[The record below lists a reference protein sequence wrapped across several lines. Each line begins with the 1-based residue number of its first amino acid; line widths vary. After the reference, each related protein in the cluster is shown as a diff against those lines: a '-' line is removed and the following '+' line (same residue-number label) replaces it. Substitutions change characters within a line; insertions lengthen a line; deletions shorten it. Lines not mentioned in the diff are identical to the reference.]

1 MDPFLNE
8 EQTSDTKEQPLP
20 YQLMEY
26 LVSCSPPA
34 NLPSDWKKYA
44 PENFISIHKDI
55 ILIIANYLSRFDRG
69 ALEQVCKYF
78 LIIIRLE
85 WPPMPEYLLYY
96 PDTKIQHLLKRNFY
110 ELCKALHN
118 VEITYNNV
126 TSNSKKG
133 PARYL
138 ARRSER
144 PYSDLEVDLSQLEG
158 FMVNMV
164 EFEKDNN
171 LFTQLCWN
179 DYMKNFQNL
188 VYMAITDADLSS
200 LDIEDLT
207 KLEGFF
213 AKFNSAGGH
222 GEISLP
228 PNIKEIILYASEEN
242 YQEHHTQFSKG
253 YLEMLDLYAQ
263 KCTKLEFW

>member
-1 MDPFLNE
+1 
-8 EQTSDTKEQPLP
+8 
-20 YQLMEY
+20 
-26 LVSCSPPA
+26 V
-34 NLPSDWKKYA
+34 
-44 PENFISIHKDI
+44 
-55 ILIIANYLSRFDRG
+55 
-69 ALEQVCKYF
+69 LEQVCRYF
-78 LIIIRLE
+78 LIIIRSV
-85 WPPMPEYLLYY
+85 WPPMPEYLLYCSNSEM
-96 PDTKIQHLLKRNFY
+96 KHLLKPNFY

-171 LFTQLCWN
+171 LFTQLCWD

-188 VYMAITDADLSS
+188 VYMAITDADDIR

-213 AKFNSAGGH
+213 AKFDSAGERVG
-222 GEISLP
+222 GYISLP
-228 PNIKEIILYASEEN
+228 PNIKEIVLYASEEN

-253 YLEMLDLYAQ
+253 YVDHLGLNVSKY
-263 KCTKLEFW
+263 TKLEFW